1 MYTSSDNGRGTYVL
15 LLKADEF
22 LRDRA
27 IVAALRTGAGPVVGM
42 SPRPALVPH
51 RMFDEVLAG
60 DPHQAASALEAVRRF
75 EREHGLR
82 PEAVVP
88 ITEMS
93 LYPALEIAEAYG
105 LPHLSRRAV
114 EGARDK
120 AAMKEAFYRHGV
132 PTARH
137 EVFRDLE
144 ELRQATGRLGLPVVV
159 KPCEAAHSIG
169 VRLVRTP
176 EELEPAFRYCH
187 AGLEEVR
194 ASWRIGNPRFQ
205 VEQYIDAEREVSV
218 EVFNQ
223 GERRG
228 VLAVTE
234 KFLTPPP
241 YFAEV
246 GHMVP
251 GAESGNAALHRLALD
266 ACAALELTLGVAHVE
281 VRIDAKGGL
290 FVVEVAARPGGDCI
304 MDQVERAYGVNP
316 YDLHVRAYLGQ
327 HPRMPEGLRPRGT
340 SAIAFLQPPEGT
352 VTRVTP
358 PRELPAEVVSLYIL
372 AREGDAVGGSLNY
385 DRRAGAVECFWPG
398 PGRFMGTRH
407 LDVARQLS
415 EQIFTLSSE

>member
-1 MYTSSDNGRGTYVL
+1 MFTSYDNGRGTYLL

-27 IVAALRTGAGPVVGM
+27 IAASLRAWSGPVVGM
-42 SPRPALVPH
+42 SPLPALPPH
-51 RMFDEVLAG
+51 RMFDHVLAG
-60 DPHQAASALEAVRRF
+60 DPHQAGSALEAVRTF
-75 EREHGLR
+75 ERKTGLR

-93 LYPALEIAEAYG
+93 LHPALEIAEAYG
-105 LPHLSRRAV
+105 LPHLSRRSV
-114 EGARDK
+114 EQARNK

-132 PTARH
+132 STARH
-137 EVFRDLE
+137 EVFRDLD
-144 ELRQATGRLGLPVVV
+144 ELRRAIGRIGLPVVV

-176 EELEPAFRYCH
+176 EEIEPSFRYCT

-194 ASWRIGNPRFQ
+194 ESWRITNPLFQ

-223 GERRG
+223 GEQRC
-228 VLAVTE
+228 VVAVTE
-234 KFLTPPP
+234 KYLTPPP

-251 GAESGNAALHRLALD
+251 GAETGNAALEKLALD
-266 ACAALELTLGVAHVE
+266 ACAALEVTLGVAHVE

-304 MDQVERAYGVNP
+304 MDQVERAYGVNM
-316 YDLHVRAYLGQ
+316 YDLHVRSYLGQ
-327 HPRMPEGLRPRGT
+327 RQALPQGLRPRGT
-340 SAIAFLQPPEGT
+340 SAIAFMQLPEGI
-352 VTRVTP
+352 VARVTP
-358 PRELPAEVVSLYIL
+358 PRELPEEVMSLYIL
-372 AREGDAVGGSLNY
+372 AREGEAVGGSLNY
-385 DRRAGAVECFWPG
+385 DSRAGAVECFWPG
-398 PGRFMGTRH
+398 DGRFMGTRH
-407 LDVARQLS
+407 LDVAQRLA
-415 EQIFTLSSE
+415 ERIFTLK

>member
-1 MYTSSDNGRGTYVL
+1 MFTSADNGRGTYLL

-27 IVAALRTGAGPVVGM
+27 IVAALRAWKGPVVGM
-42 SPRPALVPH
+42 SRLPALPPH
-51 RMFDEVLAG
+51 RMFDHVLAG
-60 DPHQAASALEAVRRF
+60 DPHQAASALEAVRTF
-75 EREHGLR
+75 EREHGMR

-93 LYPALEIAEAYG
+93 LHPALEIAEAYG
-105 LPHLSRRAV
+105 LPHLPRRSV
-114 EGARDK
+114 EQARNK
-120 AAMKEAFYRHGV
+120 ATMKEAFYRHGV
-132 PTARH
+132 STARH
-137 EVFRDLE
+137 EVFRNLE
-144 ELRQATGRLGLPVVV
+144 ELRQSIQRLGLPVVV

-169 VRLVRTP
+169 VRLVSTP
-176 EELEPAFRYCH
+176 EEIEPAFRYCS

-194 ASWRIGNPRFQ
+194 DSWRIDNALFQ

-223 GERRG
+223 GDQRC
-228 VLAVTE
+228 VIAVTE
-234 KFLTPPP
+234 KYLTPPP

-251 GAESGNAALHRLALD
+251 GAESNNEALKRLALD
-266 ACAALELTLGVAHVE
+266 ACAALELTHGVSHVE
-281 VRIDAKGGL
+281 VRIDPKGGL

-304 MDQVERAYGVNP
+304 MDQVERAYGVNM
-316 YDLHVRAYLGQ
+316 YDLHVRSYMGQ
-327 HPRMPEGLRPRGT
+327 TQALPQGLRPRGT

-358 PRELPAEVVSLYIL
+358 PRELPKEVMSLYIL

-398 PGRFMGTRH
+398 DGRFMGTRH
-407 LDVARQLS
+407 LDMARQLS
-415 EQIFTLSSE
+415 ERIFTLKP